1 MYPGRSR
8 VRNVGGVTF
17 GFPLSAQFVLIRH
30 PWFSISHVI
39 SAVNIAGR
47 SPSFY
52 LSIRTHTLCVLTH
65 HTAGVVSVTACVTDR
80 DRRK

>member
-1 MYPGRSR
+1 MYDSNRKVNR
-8 VRNVGGVTF
+8 IRI
-17 GFPLSAQFVLIRH
+17 LIYERLIWVLISLVHFAIVFR
-30 PWFSISHVI
+30 HVI

>member
-1 MYPGRSR
+1 MYDSNRKVNR
-8 VRNVGGVTF
+8 IRILIYLIWVVGSHLVHF
-17 GFPLSAQFVLIRH
+17 AIVFR
-30 PWFSISHVI
+30 HVI